1 MRSLVLIADDV
12 AVAQRVRS
20 ALRYAVA
27 LRLAATLDARAGVH
41 DEIVRLEPD
50 VVLVADSCQR
60 MNTIRCLREVRQGA
74 PAATLLLLASR
85 DTGGSS
91 DDAFRSGAD
100 GIVSAATEGPAL
112 GALLGQIGLGH
123 LTLAARTRPDL
134 PATDGGP
141 APLRVVS
148 VQDARGT
155 RTSA

>member
-60 MNTIRCLREVRQGA
+60 MNTIR
-74 PAATLLLLASR
+74 
-85 DTGGSS
+85 
-91 DDAFRSGAD
+91 
-100 GIVSAATEGPAL
+100 
-112 GALLGQIGLGH
+112 
-123 LTLAARTRPDL
+123 
-134 PATDGGP
+134 
-141 APLRVVS
+141 
-148 VQDARGT
+148 
-155 RTSA
+155 